1 MDFSRQEYWSG
12 LPFPSP
18 GYLPNS
24 GIEPGSPALQADC
37 LPFESPEKPCVY
49 IRIYIIQVSWIS
61 CLCFSD
67 IWILSSGSVKTIM
80 TPSLKASFTSPLPLH
95 LSLICWLPSLPHTH
109 RISFSVSVKSKL
121 LWLSK
126 DFGGHTLIWILA
138 LLLAMNFS
146 QNKSEHRGKVE
157 SPGNNSDHSNR

>member
-1 MDFSRQEYWSG
+1 MDLSRQEYWSG
-12 LPFPSP
+12 LPFPS
-18 GYLPNS
+18 GSLPNS
-24 GIEPGSPALQADC
+24 GIEPGSPALQADS
-37 LPFESPEKPCVY
+37 LPFESPGKPYVC
-49 IRIYIIQVSWIS
+49 IHIYIIQVSWVS

-67 IWILSSGSVKTIM
+67 TWILSSSSVKTIM

-95 LSLICWLPSLPHTH
+95 LSLICWLHSLPHTH
-109 RISFSVSVKSKL
+109 RISFFGSVKSKL

-157 SPGNNSDHSNR
+157 SPGNSSEHSNR